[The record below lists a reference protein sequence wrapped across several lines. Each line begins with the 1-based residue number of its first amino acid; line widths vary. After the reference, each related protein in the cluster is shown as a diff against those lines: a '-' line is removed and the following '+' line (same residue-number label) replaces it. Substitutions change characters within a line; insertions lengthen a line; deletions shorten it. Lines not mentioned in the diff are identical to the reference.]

1 VDLFQN
7 NQTITRKMQESL
19 DTMLHAY
26 FHILL
31 IGTIVVC
38 LFLWFLYGFAYK
50 NIKLKSLLTKAI
62 KELAALQ
69 KDKGNI
75 TLDDIMNRV
84 MTTPKLQHLWSEYA
98 DTLHPQS
105 APDEFGQERVVRWR
119 QTVLAEAYFNVEAL
133 VAVELRTEYFK
144 HQPGIFTGLGN
155 HWDLCGPPQRSD
167 DLQHQQRSG
176 KGPAKS

>member
-1 VDLFQN
+1 
-7 NQTITRKMQESL
+7 
-19 DTMLHAY
+19 MLHAY

-84 MTTPKLQHLWSEYA
+84 MTTPKLQQFWSEFA
-98 DTLHPQS
+98 DTLHPQT
-105 APDEFGQERVVRWR
+105 APDEFGQERVIRWR
-119 QTVLAEAYFNVEAL
+119 QTVPAEAYFNVEAL

-144 HQPGIFTGLGN
+144 HQPGILTGLGIIGTFVGLLKGLMN
-155 HWDLCGPPQRSD
+155 FQISSD
-167 DLQHQQRSG
+167 PDKVR
-176 KGPAKS
+176 KSLDTLIHGVLEAFLWSA